1 MKTIQ
6 RIFNTFFIGLIASW
20 GMLSCSPGNQPEQQE
35 TEDPV
40 HTEESAMNTEEWE
53 VLFDGSSLDKWRNF
67 KSESLNPQWQ
77 IEEGTFTLTEQ
88 GGGDIVTKDQ
98 YEDFDLV
105 MDWKISEGGN
115 SGLFF
120 HVAEADT
127 LGTVWHS
134 GPEYQ
139 LLDNERHPDAQ
150 YHNHRAGDNYDMQAV
165 AKETVKPA
173 GEWNTTRLVVNNG
186 KVEHWL
192 NGEKVVEYELG
203 SQAWEDSLAQSK
215 FAEHPLYGRA
225 GKGHIALQDHGDKV
239 WFRNIKIKKL

>member
-1 MKTIQ
+1 MKTYNS
-6 RIFNTFFIGLIASW
+6 IFNLLIFSLIFSA
-20 GMLSCSPGNQPEQQE
+20 LVSCSSGNQAEQQTETME
-35 TEDPV
+35 TEQ
-40 HTEESAMNTEEWE
+40 TETASEEWE

-77 IEEGTFTLTEQ
+77 IEDGTLTLTEK
-88 GGGDIVTKDQ
+88 GGGDIVTKDE
-98 YEDFDLV
+98 YEDFEFE

-120 HVAEADT
+120 HISEADT
-127 LGTVWHS
+127 LERPWHS

-150 YHNHRAGDNYDMQAV
+150 YPNHRAGDNYDMQAV
-165 AKETVKPA
+165 SKETVKPA
-173 GEWNTTRLVVNNG
+173 GEWNNTRLIVNNG
-186 KVEHWL
+186 HVEHWL

-215 FAEHPLYGRA
+215 FDKFPMYGRA
-225 GKGHIALQDHGDKV
+225 GKGHIGLQDHGDQV
-239 WFRNIKIKKL
+239 WFRDIKIKEL